1 MNEMEIVRKIM
12 RMFYLFRQENGMLME
27 HKEPLMSHRDI
38 MMLDAIMKINPNG
51 EPVKMN
57 EISQYFNITPAA
69 VSQGIKA
76 FEKKGWVERI
86 RLEDDRRSVYIT
98 VTKEARDHMKACAE
112 RMSENLAAFISLL
125 GEEDAQALVRI
136 LEKGILF
143 TKAHHN
149 CSHKKE
155 KGDQAC

>member
-12 RMFYLFRQENGMLME
+12 QMFYLFRQENGMLME

-38 MMLDAIMKINPNG
+38 MMLDAIMRMDPDG
-51 EPVKMN
+51 EMVKMN
-57 EISQYFNITPAA
+57 EISRYFHITPAA

-86 RLEDDRRSVYIT
+86 HLEGDRRSVYIR
-98 VTKEARDHMKACAE
+98 VTKEAKDHMKKCAQQ
-112 RMSENLAAFISLL
+112 MSENLAAFISLL

-143 TKAHHN
+143 AKKHRS
-149 CSHKKE
+149 CSRKE
-155 KGDQAC
+155 ERGDEAC